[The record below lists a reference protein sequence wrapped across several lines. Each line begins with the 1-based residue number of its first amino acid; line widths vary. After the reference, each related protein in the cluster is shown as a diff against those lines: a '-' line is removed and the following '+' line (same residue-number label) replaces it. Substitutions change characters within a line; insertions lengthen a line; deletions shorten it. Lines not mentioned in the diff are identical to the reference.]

1 MEPKEI
7 AEIALQ
13 LIGVLSVIAAVT
25 PTPVDNAVLIV
36 LKKIINLGGFNWLE
50 AENAK
55 KPGVKPNAKN

>member
-13 LIGVLSVIAAVT
+13 VIGVLSVIAAVT

>member
-13 LIGVLSVIAAVT
+13 VIGVLSVIAAVT

-36 LKKIINLGGFNWLE
+36 LKKIINLGGFNWFE